1 MVWLSMIP
9 NRSMFSSVYA
19 SRIILSII
27 IAVLLVD
34 ISTIKIS
41 DLVSSHVATSST
53 IALYISITITYV
65 VGQYFVLEF
74 VKRKSSMIRDK
85 DTKLHL
91 NILHR
96 VSMITQYILLGLLAL
111 VILQIVIRS
120 YYDTIFL
127 TSAMTIS
134 YALATVMLSFLAQ
147 RFFSWFR
154 LNKNA
159 VVLLYGLS
167 STTLAINTTLV
178 CFLLVATSSS
188 MLIEIEQHG
197 SSPPF
202 FAPGSLSSV
211 LTYGYTISSIVAFMV
226 TWSASAMLLHHYS
239 QKLGRV
245 KYWIIVSIP
254 LIYFLSQFLTLF
266 LNLFAP
272 LIELN
277 PIFYGIL
284 FTLIF
289 TLSKPVGGILFGLA
303 FWTAAKSINSSTVRD
318 YVVISAYGF
327 MLLFVSNNPIPL
339 LATPYPP
346 FGLATVSF
354 MGLSSYLILVGI
366 YSSAISVAQDTK
378 LRQTIRK
385 STTEESK
392 LLISIGSAQMEQEI
406 QRRAVKVAKDQ
417 QQTMAEQTGVQSSL
431 TEHDMKQYV
440 SEVLKEIHVLQNI
453 DDILK
458 KGKEV
463 LETSTEFVA
472 CSKVGGIRLVY
483 NNYFD
488 SYQKIM
494 QEYSRGEHKGIRLV
508 SSIDR
513 ESLDIVRKF
522 LAIGV
527 QIRHVKNMPP
537 IDFAVS
543 DREMIATIEKIESGQ
558 MIQNLLVS
566 TEQPY
571 LDHFTS
577 IFDELWKNGVDAKDR
592 IKDIEEGVDTEG
604 IEIIQNPAEI
614 QKFTFDLVKSA
625 AEELLI
631 VYASANAFHRQEYI
645 GAIQFLKEAA
655 HERGVNVRILTP
667 TDDLIVKTAQRW
679 TEHQEQSLNQHKINI
694 RFIEP
699 NLQTKV
705 SLLIADRKFSL
716 AIELKD
722 DAAHKSYEAVGL
734 ATYSNSKPTV
744 LSYVSIFE
752 NLWKQT
758 ELYEG
763 LKEIDKLKD
772 EFINIAAHELRT
784 PIQPIIGLSGIL
796 RSQIKDS
803 KQQEFLDVI
812 VRSAKRLQ
820 RLSEDILDVTRI
832 ESHNLMLRK
841 EKFNLNEI
849 ISNTISDTTNQVI
862 VKENK
867 ENSVKLE
874 FTNSRDKGKGEGEGE
889 QGNSPAIIEADK
901 GRISQVV
908 SNLLANA
915 VKFTNEGTVKVVTEQ
930 KDNEIVISIK
940 DTGAGIDSEILPRLF
955 TKFATTSTTGTGLG
969 LFISKSIVEAHGGR
983 IWAKNNSDGKGA
995 TFYFSL
1001 PLSA

>member
-1 MVWLSMIP
+1 MS
-9 NRSMFSSVYA
+9 
-19 SRIILSII
+19 
-27 IAVLLVD
+27 
-34 ISTIKIS
+34 
-41 DLVSSHVATSST
+41 
-53 IALYISITITYV
+53 
-65 VGQYFVLEF
+65 Q
-74 VKRKSSMIRDK
+74 
-85 DTKLHL
+85 
-91 NILHR
+91 
-96 VSMITQYILLGLLAL
+96 
-111 VILQIVIRS
+111 
-120 YYDTIFL
+120 
-127 TSAMTIS
+127 
-134 YALATVMLSFLAQ
+134 
-147 RFFSWFR
+147 FFS
-154 LNKNA
+154 
-159 VVLLYGLS
+159 
-167 STTLAINTTLV
+167 
-178 CFLLVATSSS
+178 
-188 MLIEIEQHG
+188 
-197 SSPPF
+197 
-202 FAPGSLSSV
+202 
-211 LTYGYTISSIVAFMV
+211 
-226 TWSASAMLLHHYS
+226 
-239 QKLGRV
+239 
-245 KYWIIVSIP
+245 
-254 LIYFLSQFLTLF
+254 LF
-266 LNLFAP
+266 LNIFVP
-272 LIELN
+272 LLRSD
-277 PIFYGIL
+277 PVFYGIL
-284 FTLIF
+284 LTFIF
-289 TLSKPVGGILFGLA
+289 TFSKLVGGIFFGIA
-303 FWTAAKSINSSTVRD
+303 FWMAARSIGPDNIVRK
-318 YVVISAYGF
+318 YMIISAYGLI
-327 MLLFVSNNPIPL
+327 LLFISIQINGIIVTS
-339 LATPYPP
+339 YPP
-346 FGLATVSF
+346 FGLITTLF
-354 MGLSSYLILVGI
+354 IGLSSYMVLIGI
-366 YSSAISVAQDTK
+366 YSSAVSVSQDVK

-406 QRRAVKVAKDQ
+406 QGRAVKVAKDQ
-417 QQTMAEQTGVQSSL
+417 QQTMVEQTGVQSSL

-458 KGKEV
+458 KGREI

-494 QEYSRGEHKGIRLV
+494 QEYSRGGHKGIRLV

-558 MIQNLLVS
+558 IIQNLLVS

-571 LDHFTS
+571 LDHFAS
-577 IFDELWKNGVDAKDR
+577 IFDELWKNGVDAKHR

-631 VYASANAFHRQEYI
+631 VYASANAFHRQEYV
-645 GAIQFLKEAA
+645 GAIQSLKEAA
-655 HERGVNVRILTP
+655 YERGVNVRILTP
-667 TDDLIVKTAQRW
+667 ADDLIVKTAQRW
-679 TEHQEQSLNQHKINI
+679 TEHGQQKEHQEQSLNHQHKINL

-849 ISNTISDTTNQVI
+849 ISNAISDITNQVI

-867 ENSVKLE
+867 ENSIKLE
-874 FTNSRDKGKGEGEGE
+874 FTNSRDKGKGEDGGE

-915 VKFTNEGTVKVVTEQ
+915 VKFTNEGTVKVATEK

-940 DTGAGIDSEILPRLF
+940 DTGAGIDPEILPRLF

-1001 PLSA
+1001 PLSV

>member
-1 MVWLSMIP
+1 MIM
-9 NRSMFSSVYA
+9 SAF
-19 SRIILSII
+19 
-27 IAVLLVD
+27 
-34 ISTIKIS
+34 
-41 DLVSSHVATSST
+41 
-53 IALYISITITYV
+53 
-65 VGQYFVLEF
+65 GFV
-74 VKRKSSMIRDK
+74 
-85 DTKLHL
+85 
-91 NILHR
+91 
-96 VSMITQYILLGLLAL
+96 
-111 VILQIVIRS
+111 
-120 YYDTIFL
+120 
-127 TSAMTIS
+127 
-134 YALATVMLSFLAQ
+134 
-147 RFFSWFR
+147 
-154 LNKNA
+154 
-159 VVLLYGLS
+159 
-167 STTLAINTTLV
+167 
-178 CFLLVATSSS
+178 
-188 MLIEIEQHG
+188 
-197 SSPPF
+197 
-202 FAPGSLSSV
+202 
-211 LTYGYTISSIVAFMV
+211 
-226 TWSASAMLLHHYS
+226 
-239 QKLGRV
+239 
-245 KYWIIVSIP
+245 
-254 LIYFLSQFLTLF
+254 
-266 LNLFAP
+266 
-272 LIELN
+272 
-277 PIFYGIL
+277 
-284 FTLIF
+284 
-289 TLSKPVGGILFGLA
+289 
-303 FWTAAKSINSSTVRD
+303 
-318 YVVISAYGF
+318 
-327 MLLFVSNNPIPL
+327 LLFVSNQAVVLIS
-339 LATPYPP
+339 APYPP
-346 FGLATVSF
+346 FGLPTISL

-458 KGKEV
+458 KGREI

-494 QEYSRGEHKGIRLV
+494 QEYTRGEHKGIRLV

-558 MIQNLLVS
+558 IIQNLLVS

-592 IKDIEEGVDTEG
+592 IRDIEEGVDTEG

-631 VYASANAFHRQEYI
+631 VYASANAFHRQEYV
-645 GAIQFLKEAA
+645 GAIQSLKEAA
-655 HERGVNVRILTP
+655 YERGVNVRILTP

-679 TEHQEQSLNQHKINI
+679 TEHQEQSLNQQKINL

-849 ISNTISDTTNQVI
+849 ISNTISDITNQVI

-867 ENSVKLE
+867 ENSIKLE
-874 FTNSRDKGKGEGEGE
+874 FTNSRDKGKAECGE

-915 VKFTNEGTVKVVTEQ
+915 VKFTNEGTVKVATEK

-955 TKFATTSTTGTGLG
+955 TKFATTSITGTGLG

-1001 PLSA
+1001 PLSV

>member
-1 MVWLSMIP
+1 MPKVGGTGLFIAP
-9 NRSMFSSVYA
+9 GTTNGLLDYTFVIFS
-19 SRIILSII
+19 ILSFI
-27 IAVLLVD
+27 LTWL
-34 ISTIKIS
+34 
-41 DLVSSHVATSST
+41 ATS
-53 IALYISITITYV
+53 
-65 VGQYFVLEF
+65 
-74 VKRKSSMIRDK
+74 
-85 DTKLHL
+85 
-91 NILHR
+91 
-96 VSMITQYILLGLLAL
+96 
-111 VILQIVIRS
+111 
-120 YYDTIFL
+120 
-127 TSAMTIS
+127 
-134 YALATVMLSFLAQ
+134 
-147 RFFSWFR
+147 
-154 LNKNA
+154 
-159 VVLLYGLS
+159 
-167 STTLAINTTLV
+167 
-178 CFLLVATSSS
+178 
-188 MLIEIEQHG
+188 
-197 SSPPF
+197 
-202 FAPGSLSSV
+202 
-211 LTYGYTISSIVAFMV
+211 
-226 TWSASAMLLHHYS
+226 MLLRHQS
-239 QKLGRV
+239 EKIGRV
-245 KYWIIVSIP
+245 KYLIAVGIP
-254 LIYFLSQFLTLF
+254 LIYFTSQFFSLF
-266 LNLFAP
+266 LNIFVP
-272 LIELN
+272 LLRSD
-277 PIFYGIL
+277 PVFYGL
-284 FTLIF
+284 LLTFIF
-289 TLSKPVGGILFGLA
+289 TFSKLVGGIFFGIA
-303 FWTAAKSINSSTVRD
+303 FWMVARSLGPDNIVRK
-318 YVVISAYGF
+318 YMIISAYGLI
-327 MLLFVSNNPIPL
+327 LLFISIQINGIIVTS
-339 LATPYPP
+339 YPP
-346 FGLATVSF
+346 FGLITTLF
-354 MGLSSYLILVGI
+354 IGLSSYMVLIGI
-366 YSSAISVAQDTK
+366 YSSAVSVSQDVK

-458 KGKEV
+458 KGREI

-494 QEYSRGEHKGIRLV
+494 QEYSRGGHKGIRLV

-522 LAIGV
+522 LTIGV
-527 QIRHVKNMPP
+527 QVRHVKNMPP

-558 MIQNLLVS
+558 IIQNLLVS

-571 LDHFTS
+571 IDHFTS

-614 QKFTFDLVKSA
+614 QKFTFDLVRSA

-631 VYASANAFHRQEYI
+631 VYASANAFHRQEYV

-655 HERGVNVRILTP
+655 YERGVNVRILTP
-667 TDDLIVKTAQRW
+667 ADDLIVKTAQRW
-679 TEHQEQSLNQHKINI
+679 TEHQEQSLNQQKINI

-758 ELYEG
+758 ELYER
-763 LKEIDKLKD
+763 LQEIDKLKD

-803 KQQEFLDVI
+803 KQQELLDVI

-849 ISNTISDTTNQVI
+849 ISNAISDTTNQVI

-867 ENSVKLE
+867 VNSVKLE

-915 VKFTNEGTVKVVTEQ
+915 VKFTNEGTVKVATEK

-940 DTGAGIDSEILPRLF
+940 DTGAGIDYEILPRLF

-983 IWAKNNSDGKGA
+983 IWAKNNFDGKGA
-995 TFYFSL
+995 IFYFSL
-1001 PLSA
+1001 PLSAETIL